1 MIFLTHIFT
10 ILHTRSS
17 EGSTGASSWQKK
29 TNNQPQT
36 FLMLLSG
43 SCWAA
48 KIQHSL
54 CTPTVGT
61 KEFVQAGKSSE
72 PIMLSKIWNWRV
84 ARSVSSGATWLA
96 CVLLGGH
103 VCWGPQTRPSAS
115 RPPFSWSG
123 TRAAP
128 VSSSSPAASLKTR
141 SLCKGRWKIYT
152 QDFQIQLRH

>member
-10 ILHTRSS
+10 ILHSCSS

-29 TNNQPQT
+29 PQT

-48 KIQHSL
+48 KIQHFL

-72 PIMLSKIWNWRV
+72 SITLSKIWNWQV
-84 ARSVSSGATWLA
+84 ARSMSSGATWLA

-103 VCWGPQTRPSAS
+103 VCWGPHMQPSAS
-115 RPPFSWSG
+115 LPPFSWSG

-128 VSSSSPAASLKTR
+128 ALQLQSSCIPEDTVIMEKR
-141 SLCKGRWKIYT
+141 KIYT
-152 QDFQIQLRH
+152 QDFQIQLCH